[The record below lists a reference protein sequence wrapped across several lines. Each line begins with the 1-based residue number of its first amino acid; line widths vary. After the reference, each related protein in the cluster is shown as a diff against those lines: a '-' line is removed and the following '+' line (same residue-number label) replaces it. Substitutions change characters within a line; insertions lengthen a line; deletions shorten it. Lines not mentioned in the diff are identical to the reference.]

1 MLQRIKYHPR
11 NRVPLGNCA
20 PQRAHPGGGRVPSG
34 HSNVKTDSYMSTTQ
48 APVSQTRSFITVFLI
63 ELWERFGYYG
73 MQALIVYFMVQR
85 LDFPDT
91 RAQLTWG
98 AAAALI
104 YVAPAIGGWIGDKIL
119 GTRRTMLLGAF
130 ILALGYAFMSVPG
143 QSTWFLFCAL
153 GVVVVGNGL
162 FKANAGNLVRKIYE
176 GDDSKIDSA
185 FTIYYMAVNV
195 GSTAS
200 MLLTPKIKD
209 YVNLHYGNELGWHA
223 AFAVCAF
230 GLVLGMLN
238 YASMRHTLDHI
249 GSEPDEKPVNLARL
263 GAVLGLGVVAVFASA
278 LILQNETIAKA
289 FVYIAGAVVLGI
301 FIYLINQSHKKE
313 RAGLAAALVLT
324 IQTVF
329 FFIFYQQMST
339 SLNLFA
345 LRNVNWSFD
354 LFGFHLWTW
363 SPAQFQSFN
372 PIWIMILSIPLA
384 VIYTK
389 AGNKGKD
396 LSVAAKFALGFAMVA
411 IGFFI
416 YSAADHFAVD
426 HRTTSWIMVW
436 GYGFSSLG
444 ELLVSGL
451 GLAMIARYVPARMGG
466 FMMGAYF
473 VASGVSQYL
482 GAKVATISSVPDT
495 IKNIVAHASTPIV
508 SQVQAK
514 VPAVMSLNLDNFR
527 QWIQHADKAG
537 DFAKQANL
545 PAFSSLPQPTQDLL
559 HQFNQQLYGIT
570 MPIYTTLFF
579 WLGVAGVICTLI
591 ALSVL
596 PMMRKLDKQH
606 HEHNASME
614 AAMESGVPTIGS
626 EE

>member
-1 MLQRIKYHPR
+1 M
-11 NRVPLGNCA
+11 
-20 PQRAHPGGGRVPSG
+20 
-34 HSNVKTDSYMSTTQ
+34 SNVQ
-48 APVSQTRSFITVFLI
+48 APVSQTRSFITVWLI

-73 MQALIVYFMVQR
+73 MQVLIVYFMVQR

-104 YVAPAIGGWIGDKIL
+104 YVAPAIGGWVGDKIL
-119 GTRRTMLLGAF
+119 GTRRTMLLGAG
-130 ILALGYAFMSVPG
+130 ILTLGYMFMSVPG
-143 QSTWFLFCAL
+143 QSTWFLFCSL

-176 GDDSKIDSA
+176 GDDSRIDSA

-209 YVNLHYGNELGWHA
+209 YVNAHWGNELGWHA
-223 AFAVCAF
+223 AFAVCAI
-230 GLVLGMLN
+230 GLLIGLGF
-238 YASMRHTLDHI
+238 YAILRQSLRHI
-249 GSEPDEKPVNLARL
+249 GSEPDNRPVHKGRL
-263 GAVLGLGVVAVFASA
+263 LAVLGLGVLAVFASA
-278 LILQNETIAKA
+278 LILQYEDIAKV
-289 FVYIAGAVVLGI
+289 FVYLAGAAVLAI
-301 FIYLINQSHKKE
+301 FIYLINKSHKNE

-354 LFGFHLWTW
+354 FFGYHLWDW
-363 SPAQFQSFN
+363 APAQFQSFN

-384 VIYTK
+384 MTYTR

-411 IGFFI
+411 VGFFI
-416 YSAADHFAVD
+416 YSASGHFAVD
-426 HRTTSWIMVW
+426 HRTSSWVMVW

-451 GLAMIARYVPARMGG
+451 GLAMIARYVPSRMGG

-482 GAKVATISSVPDT
+482 GAKVATFSSVPDT
-495 IKNIVAHASTPIV
+495 IRDIVARASSPIV
-508 SQVQAK
+508 AQVQAK
-514 VPAVMSLNLDNFR
+514 MPVVMSLNLDNFR
-527 QWIQHADKAG
+527 QWMQAADKTGQIAKHAG
-537 DFAKQANL
+537 L

-559 HQFNQQLYGIT
+559 HQFNHQLYGIT

-591 ALSVL
+591 ALAVL
-596 PMMRKLDKQH
+596 PMMGKLDKQH
-606 HEHNASME
+606 HAHNA
-614 AAMESGVPTIGS
+614 ATDTGLPTIGS